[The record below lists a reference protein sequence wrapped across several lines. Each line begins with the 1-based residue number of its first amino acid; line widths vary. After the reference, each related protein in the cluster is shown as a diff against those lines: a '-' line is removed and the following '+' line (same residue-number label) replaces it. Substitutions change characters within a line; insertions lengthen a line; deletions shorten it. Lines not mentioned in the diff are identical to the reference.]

1 MDELNKNNQEPYNNI
16 DKKEN
21 NRIFSTDNIN
31 SNNELEESKD
41 SNEKTP
47 LKKNK
52 RLINILKDMTMKLE
66 KNEGKD
72 IEEIYENYDGD
83 DDYKIVIKEDCIKS
97 SIILWYIFIGGLFV
111 TINLVSVFTIRSV
124 MNSLFEIFK
133 FSLKCF
139 LYKQSDLEKY
149 NLTDF
154 TNRFN
159 FSYNNYGQF
168 FNDIYNNNVDFDLMM
183 FWDFIGFFMCKY
195 CGFKCTYIFFFVI
208 KFCTSCAHRRI
219 RFLRYR

>member
-16 DKKEN
+16 NKNQN
-21 NRIFSTDNIN
+21 NISFSTDNIN
-31 SNNELEESKD
+31 TNNELEDPKD

-47 LKKNK
+47 LKKNE
-52 RLINILKDMTMKLE
+52 RLINILKDMTKRLDSNE
-66 KNEGKD
+66 DKN
-72 IEEIYENYDGD
+72 IEEIYENYDRD
-83 DDYKIVIKEDCIKS
+83 DDYKIVIKEDLSKS
-97 SIILWYIFIGGLFV
+97 CIILWYIFICGLFV

-124 MNSLFEIFK
+124 INSLFEIFK